1 MDSTAGSSTKHN
13 KGAQHGLVIKLPA
26 FILLPLV
33 KLGKY
38 FWDRQLLVWL

>member
-1 MDSTAGSSTKHN
+1 MDRPAGSSTKHN
-13 KGAQHGLVIKLPA
+13 KGAQHGLVIKLSA
-26 FILLPLV
+26 FVLLPLV

>member
-1 MDSTAGSSTKHN
+1 MDTGSTTAGSSTKHN
-13 KGAQHGLVIKLPA
+13 KGARHGLVIKLPA

-38 FWDRQLLVWL
+38 F